1 MIPEEMQRTMQFL
14 LENQA
19 AHDARLAA
27 LEIGVNKLTEAIS
40 TLTDTQQGMQGIMQD
55 MQEVMQGTQGVMQT
69 MQDEF
74 REGLQSILAVSE
86 QTNAAV
92 RQVAEAEARTIG
104 RVNVLEDRVGALE
117 NSGE

>member
-27 LEIGVNKLTEAIS
+27 LEIGVNKLTEAVS
-40 TLTDTQQGMQGIMQD
+40 TLTSAQQGMLGTMQNMQGAMQD
-55 MQEVMQGTQGVMQT
+55 MQS
-69 MQDEF
+69 DF

-86 QTNAAV
+86 QTMTAV
-92 RQVAEAEARTIG
+92 RQVAEAEARTIT
-104 RVNVLEDRVGALE
+104 RVNVLEDRVDALE
-117 NSGE
+117 NPGE

>member
-19 AHDARLAA
+19 AHDARLAEI
-27 LEIGVNKLTEAIS
+27 EIGINKLTKAIS

-55 MQEVMQGTQGVMQT
+55 MQEVMQGTQGIMQT
-69 MQDEF
+69 MQGEF
-74 REGLQSILAVSE
+74 REGLQSILVVSE

-92 RQVAEAEARTIG
+92 R
-104 RVNVLEDRVGALE
+104 
-117 NSGE
+117 